1 MRHPAFRFLHNRQR
15 RTGAGQGVLQV
26 SRTVPHHPLLI
37 VFFIKGRRRT
47 GAGRGVLQVSCAVLR
62 YPLLIVFFIK
72 GWRRTGCPASAPC
85 CPAETHST
93 NNSFIFFLATQN
105 AFGIVSDSQKL
116 SQNFSKICP
125 NFLKRPGGV
134 RPLQKVRAF
143 FFRIF
148 W

>member
-93 NNSFIFFLATQN
+93 NNSFIFFFHAKCNWHCFRFAKAITKFFQN
-105 AFGIVSDSQKL
+105 L
-116 SQNFSKICP
+116 SQLFEEAWGCQTFAKSS
-125 NFLKRPGGV
+125 G
-134 RPLQKVRAF
+134 F
-143 FFRIF
+143 FF
-148 W
+148 